1 MSKGKYLNQ
10 NVNEGVKRMKYAIT
24 NTVIPQKRRKEINE
38 KCLYAIENNIGT
50 LTPSDIFTAYSGD
63 GGLHGLEF
71 KEFDNY
77 HSFSEAKKN
86 IELGAFF
93 TPAKISKF
101 MVDCIKPNN
110 SDIVGDL
117 TCGAGSFFNYLPVEH
132 NVYGNEID
140 IKSYKVSKYLY
151 PKANI
156 SNDDIRN
163 YTPDVRF
170 DLVLGNPPFGLKLK
184 VGKDEYLSQL
194 YYCIKTSELLKP
206 AGFMVLIVPNS
217 FLADNFTDSGM
228 IKTIN
233 KSFNFICQFN
243 LPTNAFKSVGVDNF
257 ATKIMFF
264 QKQSEHLLIMPYIT
278 DKISNISI
286 TDEYA
291 EIIHNQYLLPYITKK
306 ESIKGKLF
314 FENIHDN
321 DTQEMVEFQYKVK
334 KMLFSIK
341 QHPAINSYYGKCL
354 SYLDKF
360 NTQKMPEG
368 MKYEEWSKVKI
379 TEKKVLSYLKK
390 TLAKQS
396 KKEHDEIKLV
406 KTQYGLKLKGYSQ
419 KNKIFL
425 SKYTGEKNI
434 SINDLIIYG
443 KYPFEDK
450 TYKPLVDKKTNAY
463 KINSSK
469 IRELPINSNISNFL
483 NAFSIADTS
492 TGETIHLNDMQKE
505 DLNRI
510 MQKPYSVLNWQQ
522 GAGKTLGGIA
532 WYKYLLSQ
540 NKVRNVFIVSA
551 ALGINLTWDVKL
563 NDYKEDYIKIKSLKD
578 INCIKP
584 HQIVILSFNMLIKYQ
599 RQIKKFIKMQSQ
611 KVALIVDES
620 DELTNDKS
628 QRTKVTLDCFRKVNY
643 KLLTTGTTTRNNINE
658 LYSQLELLY
667 NNSVNMLCEAEYI
680 YKFNKEKELKEEY
693 NEQYMNPFPAYHGK
707 GLFKSSFSPNKVSV
721 FGIKKDCQDIYNI
734 EHLQKI
740 IEKTIITR
748 KFQEIVG
755 RKIYEIIT
763 HRIKQNSAEREVYKV
778 IMEEFYE
785 MLYLFRSTGNSRK
798 DSMLKIIRQIQ
809 LLIKSTSTP
818 ENFKEY
824 TSTETPNKYL
834 KIFSL
839 VNKWKDEKVAIGTV
853 FLDTA
858 NSYYTKL
865 RQRYPEREIFMIQGN
880 VSFAK
885 RKSIISQ
892 FEATSN
898 GILVSTQ
905 QSLKSSVNIPT
916 CDKVIIESMQW
927 NIPKISQYYFR
938 FIRFNST
945 QNKEVHFITYDH
957 TIEQNLMALLMAKE
971 RINEYIKTLDF
982 QDQEEIYEEFDVDL
996 GILDALIEKGEDENG
1011 HVKLTWG
1018 EQRIV

>member
-1 MSKGKYLNQ
+1 
-10 NVNEGVKRMKYAIT
+10 MKYDISPC
-24 NTVIPQKRRKEINE
+24 NIPQDKRKEINN
-38 KCLYAIENNIGT
+38 KCLYVIENNLDL
-50 LTPSDIFTAYSGD
+50 LTSQVIFSAYSGN

-71 KEFDNY
+71 NNYNSY
-77 HSFSEAKKN
+77 HSFSEAKKE

-93 TPAKISKF
+93 TPATISKF
-101 MVDCIKPNN
+101 MVDCVKPNN
-110 SDIVGDL
+110 SDIICDM
-117 TCGAGSFFNYLPVEH
+117 TCGAGSFFNYLPNEYNIH
-132 NVYGNEID
+132 GNEID

-156 SNDDIRN
+156 SNEDIRH
-163 YTPDVRF
+163 YSPDARF
-170 DLVLGNPPFGLKLK
+170 DLILGNPPYNLKLK
-184 VGKDEYLSQL
+184 VGRDEYLSQF
-194 YYCIKTSELLKP
+194 YYCMKSSELLKP

-217 FLADNFTDSGM
+217 FLADTFTDSGM
-228 IKTIN
+228 IKNIN
-233 KSFNFICQFN
+233 KSFNFICQFD
-243 LPTNAFKSVGVDNF
+243 LPTNAFKSVGVENF

-264 QKQSEHLLIMPYIT
+264 QKKSEHLEENPYNTTKIPNIFIT
-278 DKISNISI
+278 N
-286 TDEYA
+286 EHA
-291 EIIHNQYLLPYITKK
+291 EMVHNKYLLPYINKK
-306 ESIKGKLF
+306 ESIKSKLF
-314 FENIHDN
+314 FEDAHNS
-321 DTQEMVEFQYKVK
+321 DTQEVAEFQYKVK

-341 QHPAINSYYGKCL
+341 QHPITNLFYGKCL
-354 SYLDKF
+354 SYIDKF
-360 NTQKMPEG
+360 NTQTMPEG
-368 MKYEEWSKVKI
+368 MKYDEWVKVKI
-379 TEKKVLSYLKK
+379 TDKKVLSYLKR

-396 KKEHDEIKLV
+396 KKEHDEIRLV

-425 SKYTGEKNI
+425 SKFTGIKEI
-434 SINDLIIYG
+434 SLNDMVVEG
-443 KYPFEDK
+443 SYPFEDK
-450 TYKPLVDKKTNAY
+450 IYKQLIDKKSNEY
-463 KINSSK
+463 NKNSSK
-469 IRELPINSNISNFL
+469 IRKLAIDPNVSNFL
-483 NAFSIADTS
+483 DSFCITDAP
-492 TGETIHLNDMQKE
+492 TGEIIRLNAMQKE

-510 MQKPYSVLNWQQ
+510 IQKPYSVLNWQQ

-532 WYKYLLSQ
+532 WYKYLLSH
-540 NKVRNVFIVSA
+540 NKVRNVFIISA
-551 ALGINLTWDVKL
+551 ALGINLTWDAKL
-563 NDYKEDYIKIKSLKD
+563 NDYNENYIKIKSLKD
-578 INCIKP
+578 INSIKP
-584 HQIVILSFNMLIKYQ
+584 QQIVILSFNMLIKYNK
-599 RQIKKFIKMQSQ
+599 QIKQFIKMQSQ
-611 KVALIVDES
+611 KVALVVDES

-680 YKFNKEKELKEEY
+680 YKFNKEKELKQER
-693 NEQYMNPFPAYHGK
+693 NEKYMKPFPAYHGK

-734 EHLQKI
+734 EHLQSI

-763 HRIKQNSAEREVYKV
+763 HRIKQNSAEKEVYKV

-785 MLYLFRSTGNSRK
+785 MLYLFKSTGNSRK
-798 DSMLKIIRQIQ
+798 DSLLKIIRQIQ

-818 ENFKEY
+818 EKFKEY
-824 TSTETPNKYL
+824 NSTETPNKYL

-839 VNKWKDEKVAIGTV
+839 IDKWKNEKVAIGTV

-865 RQRYPEREIFMIQGN
+865 RQRYPEREIFMIQGS
-880 VSFAK
+880 VSFTK

-982 QDQEEIYEEFDVDL
+982 QDQEDIYGEFDVDL

-1018 EQRIV
+1018 EQNIV

>member
-1 MSKGKYLNQ
+1 
-10 NVNEGVKRMKYAIT
+10 MKYAIT
-24 NTVIPQKRRKEINE
+24 NVVIPQERRKEINS
-38 KCLYAIENNIGT
+38 KCLYVVENNLDV
-50 LTPSDIFTAYSGD
+50 LTQQDIFSCYSGE

-77 HSFSEAKKN
+77 YSFSEAKKEL
-86 IELGAFF
+86 ELGAFY
-93 TPAKISKF
+93 TPATISKF
-101 MVDCIKPNN
+101 MVDCIKPSNQ
-110 SDIVGDL
+110 DL
-117 TCGAGSFFNYLPVEH
+117 ICDMTCGAGSFFNYLPIEH
-132 NVYGNEID
+132 NIYGNELNIS
-140 IKSYKVSKYLY
+140 SYKISKYLY

-163 YTPDVRF
+163 YIPDVRF

-194 YYCIKTSELLKP
+194 YYCMKASELLKP

-217 FLADNFTDSGM
+217 FLADTFTDSGM
-228 IKTIN
+228 IKMID
-233 KSFNFICQFN
+233 KSFNFICQFD
-243 LPTNAFKSVGVDNF
+243 LPANAFKSVGVENF

-264 QKQSEHLLIMPYIT
+264 QKQSEHLLSMPYST
-278 DKISNISI
+278 DKIPNISI
-286 TDEYA
+286 TDEYS
-291 EIIHNQYLLPYITKK
+291 EMIYNRYLLPYITKK
-306 ESIKGKLF
+306 ESLKGKLF
-314 FENIHDN
+314 FENVHNN
-321 DTQEMVEFQYKVK
+321 DTQENTEFQYKVK
-334 KMLFSIK
+334 KMLFAIK
-341 QHPAINSYYGKCL
+341 QHPAISSYYGKCL

-368 MKYEEWSKVKI
+368 MKYEEWAKVKI
-379 TEKKVLSYLKK
+379 TEKKVLSYLKR

-396 KKEHDEIKLV
+396 KNERDEIRLV
-406 KTQYGLKLKGYSQ
+406 KTSYSIKLKGYSQ
-419 KNKIFL
+419 KNKVFL

-434 SINDLIIYG
+434 SINDMIISG

-450 TYKPLVDKKTNAY
+450 TYKQLVDKKTNAY
-463 KINSSK
+463 NFNSSK

-483 NAFSIADTS
+483 NTFSITDTS

-510 MQKPYSVLNWQQ
+510 IQKPYSVLNWQQ

-532 WYKYLLSQ
+532 WYKYLLPQ

-578 INCIKP
+578 INSIKP

-667 NNSVNMLCEAEYI
+667 NNSVNMLCEADYI

-707 GLFKSSFSPNKVSV
+707 KLFVASFSPSKISV
-721 FGIKKDCQDIYNI
+721 FGIKKDCQDIYNV

-748 KFQEIVG
+748 KFQEVVG

-778 IMEEFYE
+778 IMEDFYE

-798 DSMLKIIRQIQ
+798 DAMLRLIRQIQ

-818 ENFKEY
+818 EQFKKY
-824 TSTETPNKYL
+824 TSSETPNKYL

-839 VNKWKDEKVAIGTV
+839 LDKWKNEKVAIGTV

-858 NSYYTKL
+858 NSYYSKL

-880 VSFAK
+880 VSFTK

-1018 EQRIV
+1018 EQKIV

>member
-1 MSKGKYLNQ
+1 
-10 NVNEGVKRMKYAIT
+10 MKYQIT
-24 NTVIPQKRRKEINE
+24 DTIIPKDRRKEIND
-38 KCLYAIENNIGT
+38 KIIYVIENKLDA
-50 LTPSDIFTAYSGD
+50 LTPELIYNCYSGQ

-77 HSFSEAKKN
+77 HAFSEAKKLLEVGSFYTPPN
-86 IELGAFF
+86 IA
-93 TPAKISKF
+93 KF

-110 SDIVGDL
+110 YDL
-117 TCGAGSFFNYLPVEH
+117 ICDMTMGSGAFFNFLPVEH
-132 NVYGNEID
+132 NIFGSDID
-140 IKSYKVSKYLY
+140 IKGYKCAKYLY
-151 PKANI
+151 PKANLL
-156 SNDDIRN
+156 NEDIRN
-163 YTPDVRF
+163 YNPDAKM
-170 DLVLGNPPFGLKLK
+170 DIIIGNPPYNLQLK
-184 VGKDEYLSQL
+184 VNREEYLSQL
-194 YYCIKTSELLKP
+194 FFCMKASDILKP

-217 FLADNFTDSGM
+217 FLADSFSDSGM

-233 KSFNFICQFN
+233 KLFNFICQFD
-243 LPTNAFKSVGVDNF
+243 LSSNAFKSAGVDNF

-264 QKQSEHLLIMPYIT
+264 QKQSEHLATMPYTTNKISGIKIT
-278 DKISNISI
+278 D
-286 TDEYA
+286 DCA
-291 EIIHNQYLLPYITKK
+291 EFVYNEYLLPYINKK
-306 ESIKGKLF
+306 EALKGKLF
-314 FENIHDN
+314 FENVHNED
-321 DTQEMVEFQYKVK
+321 K
-334 KMLFSIK
+334 KSSIDFEYQVRKILFAIK
-341 QHPAINSYYGKCL
+341 QHPKINSYYGKCL
-354 SYLDKF
+354 SYIDKF

-368 MKYEEWSKVKI
+368 MKYEEWQKVKI
-379 TEKKVLSYLKK
+379 TDKKVLSYLKR

-396 KKEHDEIKLV
+396 KNERDEIKLV

-425 SKYTGEKNI
+425 SKYNGVKEIN
-434 SINDLIIYG
+434 INDIVVNG
-443 KYPFEDK
+443 NYPFEDK
-450 TYKPLVDKKTNAY
+450 TYQKLINKKVNDY
-463 KINSSK
+463 NFNSSK

-483 NAFSIADTS
+483 NTFSITDTS
-492 TGETIHLNDMQKE
+492 TGEVIHLNDMQKE

-510 MQKPYSVLNWQQ
+510 IQKPYSVLNWQQ

-540 NKVRNVFIVSA
+540 NKVRNVFIISA

-578 INCIKP
+578 INSIKP

-667 NNSVNMLCEAEYI
+667 NNSVNMLCEADYI
-680 YKFNKEKELKEEY
+680 YKFNKEKELNEEY

-707 GLFKSSFSPNKVSV
+707 KLFVASFSPSKISV

-748 KFQEIVG
+748 KFQEVVG

-778 IMEEFYE
+778 IMEDFYE

-798 DSMLKIIRQIQ
+798 DAMLRLIRQIQ
-809 LLIKSTSTP
+809 LLIKSTSIP
-818 ENFKEY
+818 EQFKEY
-824 TSTETPNKYL
+824 NSTETPNKYL

-839 VNKWKDEKVAIGTV
+839 LDKWKNEKVAIGTV

-858 NSYYTKL
+858 NSYYSKL
-865 RQRYPEREIFMIQGN
+865 RQMYPEREIFMIQGN
-880 VSFAK
+880 VSFSK

-938 FIRFNST
+938 FIRFNSI
-945 QNKEVHFITYDH
+945 QNKEVHFVTYDH

-1018 EQRIV
+1018 EQKIV

>member
-1 MSKGKYLNQ
+1 
-10 NVNEGVKRMKYAIT
+10 MKYPIT
-24 NTVIPQKRRKEINE
+24 NVVIPQNRRKEINE

-71 KEFDNY
+71 KEFDSY
-77 HSFSEAKKN
+77 YSFSEAKKE

-93 TPAKISKF
+93 TPATISKF

-110 SDIVGDL
+110 SDLICDM

-170 DLVLGNPPFGLKLK
+170 DLVLGNPPFGLKFK

-194 YYCIKTSELLKP
+194 YYCIKASELLKP

-217 FLADNFTDSGM
+217 FLADDFTDSGM

-233 KSFNFICQFN
+233 KSFNFICQFD

-264 QKQSEHLLIMPYIT
+264 QKQSEHLSIMPYSIN
-278 DKISNISI
+278 KIPNISI
-286 TDEYA
+286 TDKYA

-314 FENIHDN
+314 LENVHDN
-321 DTQEMVEFQYKVK
+321 DTQEVAEFQYKVK
-334 KMLFSIK
+334 KMLFAIK

-354 SYLDKF
+354 SYIDKF

-368 MKYEEWSKVKI
+368 MKYEEWQKVRI
-379 TEKKVLSYLKK
+379 TDKKVLSYLKK

-396 KKEHDEIKLV
+396 KNEHDEIRLV
-406 KTQYGLKLKGYSQ
+406 KTSYGLKLKGYSQ
-419 KNKIFL
+419 KNKKFL

-450 TYKPLVDKKTNAY
+450 TYKQLVDKKTNAY
-463 KINSSK
+463 NINSSK

-483 NAFSIADTS
+483 NMFSIVDTS

-510 MQKPYSVLNWQQ
+510 IQKPYSVLNWQQ

-540 NKVRNVFIVSA
+540 NKVRNIFIVSA

-578 INCIKP
+578 INYIKP

-611 KVALIVDES
+611 KIALIVDES
-620 DELTNDKS
+620 DELTNGKS
-628 QRTKVTLDCFRKVNY
+628 QRTKATLDCFRKVNY

-755 RKIYEIIT
+755 HKIYEIVT

-880 VSFAK
+880 VSFSK

-938 FIRFNST
+938 FIRFNSI

-1018 EQRIV
+1018 EQKII